1 MSTSTTL
8 PICPAHMSRPLTQA
22 VESAKCRTLHNAL
35 RVVYAPSILAVHET
49 VLPHTRCTVSFA
61 DTRVRASLED
71 YYSAVCETLVSACSR
86 LAGMQRR

>member
-1 MSTSTTL
+1 M
-8 PICPAHMSRPLTQA
+8 PRPLTQA

-49 VLPHTRCTVSFA
+49 VLPHTRFAVSFVDA
-61 DTRVRASLED
+61 SVRVSLED

-86 LAGMQRR
+86 PAGM